1 MDGFTHI
8 FLGAAIGTVTIGRKV
23 GARKGALIGGLLAE
37 SPDLDFLFPVDT
49 PVDVFTEHRGPTHSL
64 VMHALAAPVLG
75 EALRY
80 ADKRLKDY
88 RWFCYG
94 FVFLALASHG
104 LLDGFTTYGT
114 RLLWPLF
121 NTPIS
126 WSNIF
131 IIDPLFT
138 LPLLIA
144 FVVSLAARQSSWNEP
159 LADRTRRV
167 ASAALVLSASY
178 MVFTLLAMDLAR
190 GRVMDSLAAGG
201 ARYER
206 VTVMP
211 MPFNPL
217 VWRGL
222 AVDGGRYYNTYISLL
237 DDEPAPLHEHAR
249 DTALIAAL
257 EGNEALAKIAWFSR
271 GFYTAQEADGV
282 IYVADLRVGVEP
294 NYVLNFEVARRNS
307 TEIVETPPVRY
318 SGTRDWQGIGWVWR
332 RTFDETLSR
341 DE

>member
-49 PVDVFTEHRGPTHSL
+49 PVDVFTEHRGPTHSVL
-64 VMHALAAPVLG
+64 MHALAAPVLG
-75 EALRY
+75 EALRF
-80 ADKRLKDY
+80 ADRRLRDF
-88 RWFCYG
+88 RWLCYG
-94 FVFLALASHG
+94 FVFIALASHG

-144 FVVSLAARQSSWNEP
+144 FVVSLAARQPSWSEP
-159 LADRTRRV
+159 LSDRTRRV

-178 MVFTLLAMDLAR
+178 MVFTLMALELAR
-190 GRVMDSLAAGG
+190 GRVMDSLAAAG

-217 VWRGL
+217 LWRGL
-222 AVDGGRYYNTYISLL
+222 AVDGARYYNVYVSLL
-237 DDEPAPLHEHAR
+237 DGGPAPLHEHPR
-249 DTALIAAL
+249 DTALIEAL
-257 EGNEALAKIAWFSR
+257 GDNAALAKIAWFSR
-271 GFYTAQEADGV
+271 GFFTAREADGV
-282 IYVADLRVGVEP
+282 IYAADLRVGVEP
-294 NYVLNFEVARRNS
+294 GYVLNFAIARRNS
-307 TEIVETPPVRY
+307 AQIVATPPVRY
-318 SGTRDWQGIGWVWR
+318 SGPRDWNGLTWVWR
-332 RTFDETLSR
+332 RTFDETLRR

>member
-1 MDGFTHI
+1 MDGFTHV

-23 GARKGALIGGLLAE
+23 GARKGALIGGLMAE
-37 SPDLDFLFPVDT
+37 LPDIDFIFPVDT

-64 VMHALAAPVLG
+64 LMDALAAPLFG

-80 ADKRLKDY
+80 ADRRLKDL

-94 FVFLALASHG
+94 FMFLVLASHG
-104 LLDGFTTYGT
+104 LLDGFTAYGT

-144 FVVSLAARQSSWNEP
+144 FVVSMAARPPGGGEP
-159 LADRTRRV
+159 LSGRTRRV

-178 MVFTLLAMDLAR
+178 LVFTLMALDLAR

-217 VWRGL
+217 LWRGL
-222 AVDGGRYYNTYISLL
+222 AIDGGRYYNTYISLL
-237 DDEPAPLHEHAR
+237 DDGPAPLHEHPR
-249 DTALIAAL
+249 DTQLIAEL
-257 EGNEALAKIAWFSR
+257 EGNAALAKIAWFSR
-271 GFYTAQEADGV
+271 GFYTAREAGGV
-282 IYVADLRVGVEP
+282 IYATDLRVGIEP
-294 NYVLNFEVARRNS
+294 NYVLNFSVARRNS
-307 TEIVETPPVRY
+307 EQIVATPPVRD
-318 SGTRDWQGIGWVWR
+318 SGVRNISQLGWVWR
-332 RTFDETLSR
+332 RTFDATLTR